1 MGTAFKVLTL
11 KIAVPV
17 MAGDPLISIT
27 GHYTAYPSGG
37 VKQYD
42 EDIDLFVER
51 DVPLLRDGTHPLRKL
66 VARLIATYLDKGL

>member
-42 EDIDLFVER
+42 EDIDVFIER
-51 DVPLLRDGTHPLRKL
+51 DAPTLQDGTHPLRKT
-66 VARLIATYLDKGL
+66 ADKLIAYYLGRDL

>member
-51 DVPLLRDGTHPLRKL
+51 DAPALRDGTHPLRKIID
-66 VARLIATYLDKGL
+66 RLIASRLDKDL